1 MELLNPNIG
10 LLFWQAVVFSVLVF
24 VLWKFAWK
32 GIING
37 LKEREDSIEMA
48 LKMAEETRAEMAKL
62 KSDNE
67 KLIAEARL
75 ERDKIIKE
83 AKDASNRILSESKE
97 RAVLEATK
105 VMTDAREALAQ
116 EKNAMIAQ
124 VKSDVA
130 TFSLEIAEKVLRKE
144 LTDKTAQQSLVS
156 ELISDAKLN

>member
-97 RAVLEATK
+97 KAVLEATK